1 MNFPISYV
9 ALRLGSSPTSVF
21 IITFLVRSIYIVTI
35 LIIIRR
41 YIDISF
47 LDYFK
52 EVILP
57 SVGVISLS
65 AILSLIVQNNIPN
78 SMIGLIVVV
87 ILTTII
93 ISLCIWI
100 IGLKQVERNAVTKF
114 LKKKLL

>member
-1 MNFPISYV
+1 MKLEI
-9 ALRLGSSPTSVF
+9 
-21 IITFLVRSIYIVTI
+21 FLTGRCRK
-35 LIIIRR
+35 LKK
-41 YIDISF
+41 DNN
-47 LDYFK
+47 FK